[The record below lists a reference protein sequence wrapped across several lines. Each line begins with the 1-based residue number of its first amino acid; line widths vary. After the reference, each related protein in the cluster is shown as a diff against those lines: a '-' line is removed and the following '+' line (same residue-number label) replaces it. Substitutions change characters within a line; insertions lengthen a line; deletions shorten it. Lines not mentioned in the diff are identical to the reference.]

1 MPFTESSIRGGL
13 CVVQAVSDVG
23 IDKTGQAA
31 ERAPDYADKASGH
44 IQSGAKQAKEQ
55 AGPMADKASEQVCTL
70 PVSSFS

>member
-1 MPFTESSIRGGL
+1 M
-13 CVVQAVSDVG
+13 VQAVSDVG

-70 PVSSFS
+70 PVSSLS